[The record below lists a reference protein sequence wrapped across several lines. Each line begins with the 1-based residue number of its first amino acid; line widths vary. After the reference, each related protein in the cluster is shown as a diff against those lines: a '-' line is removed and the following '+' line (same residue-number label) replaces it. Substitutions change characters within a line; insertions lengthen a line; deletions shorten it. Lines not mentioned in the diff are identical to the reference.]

1 LDIELNEVW
10 KYDFGTNV
18 WSQVSNL
25 PNWGVWKGMAFSYN
39 NVGYAGLGQES
50 NDTLNTYFWEYDFGA
65 DSWSLSSW
73 SLTPRVYPV
82 YAQVNEKVFV
92 YGGEDSQ
99 GSFMN
104 TFEAMDLGTNQ
115 LLDLG
120 NFTSDA
126 RRGSMA
132 VVSDDAFYLTTGLI
146 PTARVSETW
155 KVSNILSLETSKV
168 HSFQVVQIGTEIRI
182 INGEGINNFEMYSIT
197 GEKVSSGFRTN
208 SLNVSNLAGGL
219 YIYRIDVNDAS
230 FSGKIYVGK

>member
-1 LDIELNEVW
+1 
-10 KYDFGTNV
+10 
-18 WSQVSNL
+18 
-25 PNWGVWKGMAFSYN
+25 M
-39 NVGYAGLGQES
+39 
-50 NDTLNTYFWEYDFGA
+50 NTYFWEYDFGA

-132 VVSDDAFYLTTGLI
+132 VVSDDAFYWVLIWGHTQSYKSVHSTGL
-146 PTARVSETW
+146 
-155 KVSNILSLETSKV
+155 L
-168 HSFQVVQIGTEIRI
+168 
-182 INGEGINNFEMYSIT
+182 T
-197 GEKVSSGFRTN
+197 G
-208 SLNVSNLAGGL
+208 
-219 YIYRIDVNDAS
+219 
-230 FSGKIYVGK
+230 